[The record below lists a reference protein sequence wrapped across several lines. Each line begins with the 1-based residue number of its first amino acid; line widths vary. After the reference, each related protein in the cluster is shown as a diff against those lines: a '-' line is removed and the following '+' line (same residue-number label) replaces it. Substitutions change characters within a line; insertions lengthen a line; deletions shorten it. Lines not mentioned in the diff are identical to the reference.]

1 MKTTAALV
9 KLIAFAVVTVLAT
22 GVLATTIAN
31 TRFTNTREYQAIFK
45 DVTGVLEGDDVR
57 IAGVRVGEVADIKV
71 YKRTKALVTFT
82 VDETKELPQS
92 THVAVRWRN
101 LIGQRYLALTEGVGS
116 EAPLGEGDVI
126 PISQTAPA
134 LDLDTLFNG
143 FKPLFKA
150 LDPKQVNKLATEIV
164 MTLQGEA
171 GSINSLLSH
180 TASLTN
186 HLANQDKVIGQLI
199 DNLNDVL
206 SNLHEHNEQLN
217 DLLIQLQRFISG
229 LSRDRTAI
237 LGSLEN
243 VNALA
248 KSTGDLVEDTRPS
261 IREDV
266 KQLGRV
272 SKTLHE
278 NEDVVDRT
286 LEQLPVRANK
296 LRRTGSYGSW
306 FNFFL
311 CDFDGKVVL
320 PAGKVIT
327 PTFHSEEARC
337 K

>member
-1 MKTTAALV
+1 MKVTASLV

-31 TRFTNTREYQAIFK
+31 ARFTNTREYQAVFK

-57 IAGVRVGEVADIKV
+57 IAGVRVGEVSDIEV

-116 EAPLGEGDVI
+116 EAPLDEGDVI
-126 PISQTAPA
+126 PIGQTAPA

-143 FKPLFKA
+143 FKPLFQA

-243 VNALA
+243 INALA

-286 LEQLPVRANK
+286 LEQMPVRANK
-296 LRRTGSYGSW
+296 LSRTGSYGSW

-311 CDFDGKVVL
+311 CDFDGKIVL
-320 PAGKVIT
+320 PEGKVLT

-337 K
+337 Q